1 MSDFVSQQKHDA
13 DIELLTLAISDTRE
27 RIEDYKD
34 STNRQISFWGL
45 TIAAIALLFA
55 GMQIGIAVVLYIMSQ
70 TPAG

>member
-1 MSDFVSQQKHDA
+1 MSEFVSKEKHDA
-13 DIELLTLAISDTRE
+13 DVEMLTLAISDTRE